1 MAFFFL
7 KRKAR
12 FFTHEE
18 ASRVLEAIRASE
30 QKTSGEI
37 RVFIESRCKYVNPID
52 RAAELFWLL
61 QMDHT
66 QERNAVLIYIA
77 SKDHQVAIWAD
88 DGIHKIAG
96 PDFWKNEIGVVINHF
111 RNNAYAE
118 GLVLAIHDIGDILSQ
133 HFPYKPTTDKNELP
147 DDIIFGH

>member
-1 MAFFFL
+1 MAFFFPT
-7 KRKAR
+7 RKAR

-18 ASRVLEAIRASE
+18 ASRVLEAIRIAE

-37 RVFIESRCKYVNPID
+37 RVFIESRCKYVNPMD
-52 RAAELFWLL
+52 RAAELFWNL

-66 QERNAVLIYIA
+66 QERNAVLVYIA
-77 SKDHQVAIWAD
+77 SKDHQVAFWGD

-96 PDFWKNEIGVVINHF
+96 PDFWTREISLVINHF

-118 GLVLAIHDIGDILSQ
+118 GLVLAIRDIGELMSR

>member
-18 ASRVLEAIRASE
+18 AARVLDAIRTAE
-30 QKTSGEI
+30 KMTSGEI
-37 RVFIESRCKYVNPID
+37 RVFVESRCKYVNPMD
-52 RAAELFWLL
+52 RAAELFWSL

-66 QERNAVLIYIA
+66 EERNAVLVYIA
-77 SKDHQVAIWAD
+77 SLDHQVAIWAD
-88 DGIHKIAG
+88 DGIHAVAG
-96 PDFWKNEIGVVINHF
+96 PDFWTAEIGLVINHF

-118 GLVLAIHDIGDILSQ
+118 GLVYAIKDIGELLSR